1 MHKRLPLHTAL
12 GVALLAALLLAMAPT
27 AMAAPRG
34 QTKAVATADSPVD
47 LNAATVDELTKIPG
61 IGRVTAER
69 IVQWREQHGPFRR
82 PEDLMKVKGIGDKS
96 FDKLRPYVKVGKS
109 H

>member
-1 MHKRLPLHTAL
+1 MRKRFPLHTAL
-12 GVALLAALLLAMAPT
+12 GLALVAVALLAATPA
-27 AMAAPRG
+27 AMAAG
-34 QTKAVATADSPVD
+34 QAKSAATTDAPVD
-47 LNAATVDELTKIPG
+47 LNAATVEQLTTIPG

-69 IVQWREQHGPFRR
+69 IVQWREQNGPFRR

-109 H
+109 R

>member
-1 MHKRLPLHTAL
+1 MRKRYPLHTAL
-12 GVALLAALLLAMAPT
+12 GLALVALLLLAATP
-27 AMAAPRG
+27 AAVAAP
-34 QTKAVATADSPVD
+34 QAKNAASAEAPVD
-47 LNAATVDELTKIPG
+47 LNTASVEQLTTIPG

-69 IVQWREQHGPFRR
+69 IVQWREQNGPFRR

-109 H
+109 R